1 GKTALMIAAM
11 FNRVDIARLLL
22 ARGADPY
29 AVDAAGI
36 STLDAAAK
44 MGAHDTVALLTSITE
59 ER

>member
-1 GKTALMIAAM
+1 MIAAM

-22 ARGADPY
+22 ARGADPL

-36 STLDAAAK
+36 SAREAAAK
-44 MGAHDTVALLTSITE
+44 MGAHDAVALLTATVE